1 MANSEQI
8 LRTASALFLEKG
20 CKALTMD
27 EIASANGMSK
37 RTLYE
42 MFHDKARLLQEC
54 ILLMHKDN
62 MARSERNLAMADN
75 VLEWFLHSLSS
86 NDPNNMSFYYG
97 LFSEVKK
104 YYPDVFMN
112 VVRDVNSWHRM
123 LLERIITRGQQ
134 EGLFLSGIVDAG
146 RLSLQLFELSVA
158 VADSAVRNYLEIRH
172 DDSSTCLMLLLIR
185 GISSEK
191 GIAYIDKYLENNKS
205 LLQ

>member
-42 MFHDKARLLQEC
+42 MFHDKAQLLQEC

-62 MARSERNLAMADN
+62 MARSERDLAMADN

>member
-1 MANSEQI
+1 
-8 LRTASALFLEKG
+8 
-20 CKALTMD
+20 
-27 EIASANGMSK
+27 
-37 RTLYE
+37 
-42 MFHDKARLLQEC
+42 
-54 ILLMHKDN
+54 
-62 MARSERNLAMADN
+62 
-75 VLEWFLHSLSS
+75 
-86 NDPNNMSFYYG
+86 MSFYYA

-104 YYPDVFMN
+104 YYPGVFMN

-134 EGLFLSGIVDAG
+134 EGLFLSGIVDAR

-158 VADSAVRNYLEIRH
+158 VADSSVRNYLEVRH

>member
-1 MANSEQI
+1 MANYEQI

-27 EIASANGMSK
+27 EIASVNGMSK

-42 MFHDKARLLQEC
+42 MFHDKAQLLQEC

-62 MARSERNLAMADN
+62 IARSERDLAMADN

-86 NDPNNMSFYYG
+86 NEPNNMSFYYG

-134 EGLFLSGIVDAG
+134 EGLFLSGIVDAR

-158 VADSAVRNYLEIRH
+158 VADSAVRNYLEVRH

-191 GIAYIDKYLENNKS
+191 GIAYIDKYLENNKA

>member
-1 MANSEQI
+1 MANYEQI

-27 EIASANGMSK
+27 EIASVNGMSK

-42 MFHDKARLLQEC
+42 MFHDKAQLLQEC

-62 MARSERNLAMADN
+62 ITRSERDLAMADN

-86 NDPNNMSFYYG
+86 NEPNNMSFYYG

-134 EGLFLSGIVDAG
+134 EGLFLSGIVDAR

-158 VADSAVRNYLEIRH
+158 VADSAVRNYLEVRH

>member
-1 MANSEQI
+1 
-8 LRTASALFLEKG
+8 
-20 CKALTMD
+20 MD

-42 MFHDKARLLQEC
+42 MFHDKAQLLQEC

-62 MARSERNLAMADN
+62 IARSERDLAMADN
-75 VLEWFLHSLSS
+75 VLEWFLQSLSS
-86 NDPNNMSFYYG
+86 NEPNNMSFYYA

-104 YYPDVFMN
+104 YYPGVFMN

-134 EGLFLSGIVDAG
+134 EGLFLSGIVDAR

-158 VADSAVRNYLEIRH
+158 VADSSVRNYLEVRH

>member
-1 MANSEQI
+1 MANYEQI

-27 EIASANGMSK
+27 EIASVNGMSK

-42 MFHDKARLLQEC
+42 MFHDKAQLLQEC

-62 MARSERNLAMADN
+62 IARSERDLAMADN

-86 NDPNNMSFYYG
+86 NEPNNMSFYYG

-134 EGLFLSGIVDAG
+134 EGLFLSGIVDAR

-158 VADSAVRNYLEIRH
+158 VADSAVRNYLEVRH

>member
-1 MANSEQI
+1 
-8 LRTASALFLEKG
+8 
-20 CKALTMD
+20 
-27 EIASANGMSK
+27 
-37 RTLYE
+37 
-42 MFHDKARLLQEC
+42 
-54 ILLMHKDN
+54 MHKDN
-62 MARSERNLAMADN
+62 IARSERDLAMADN

-86 NDPNNMSFYYG
+86 NEPNNMSFYYG

-112 VVRDVNSWHRM
+112 VVRDVNSWHWM

-134 EGLFLSGIVDAG
+134 EGLFLSGIVDAR

-158 VADSAVRNYLEIRH
+158 VADSAVRNYLEVRH